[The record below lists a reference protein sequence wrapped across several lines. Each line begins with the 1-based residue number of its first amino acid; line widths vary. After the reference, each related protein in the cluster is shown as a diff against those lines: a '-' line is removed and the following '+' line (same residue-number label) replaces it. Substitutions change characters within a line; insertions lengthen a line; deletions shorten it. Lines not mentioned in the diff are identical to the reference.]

1 MAVKKKTVTA
11 ETVDA
16 AAIADQLKPKTTA
29 KQPKKYSLAKLQKDC
44 MELFGVT
51 SSTFAGAV
59 YDLADGAY
67 TIEEIRSHIAAWQK
81 KEVK

>member
-1 MAVKKKTVTA
+1 MAAQKKTEIA

-16 AAIADQLKPKTTA
+16 ATNPPKLKAAA
-29 KQPKKYSLAKLQKDC
+29 KQPQKYPLAKLQKDC
-44 MELFGVT
+44 MKLFGVT
-51 SSTFAGAV
+51 NSTFAGAV